1 MARIKISKVAKD
13 LNVALPTVV
22 EFLRGKNI
30 TVDDNPNARIEEEVV
45 SLLVN
50 AFKSD
55 KDQKSKSQQLSTD
68 RARDREKSKPA
79 PREVEEISLKAE
91 LNKPRILGTIELDKH
106 GNPVR
111 KPAPVKE
118 APAPEAM
125 EEKPTPAPAQAPAE
139 TPKQTEEKPEPV
151 NPEAAPEPEKP
162 QPAVAKQ
169 PEEPKA
175 EPAKTAPANADKP
188 QQPKAQHQAPAN
200 EHKPKQEQNQKSAQP
215 APAATTPAKAEKPA
229 APAEKADKE
238 EIFTV
243 GRPQN
248 MPTINVVGKIDLSAI
263 NLSLIHI

>member
-162 QPAVAKQ
+162 SQQLQSSRKSLKQSPQNRPCKRRQAAATKSPAPGTGQ
-169 PEEPKA
+169 RTQA
-175 EPAKTAPANADKP
+175 ETGA
-188 QQPKAQHQAPAN
+188 
-200 EHKPKQEQNQKSAQP
+200 KPK
-215 APAATTPAKAEKPA
+215 
-229 APAEKADKE
+229 
-238 EIFTV
+238 V
-243 GRPQN
+243 G
-248 MPTINVVGKIDLSAI
+248 PTGTRCNNTGKG
-263 NLSLIHI
+263 

>member
-175 EPAKTAPANADKP
+175 EPAKTAPANADKTKSRP
-188 QQPKAQHQAPAN
+188 NRHPLQQHRQRLKNRPHRPR
-200 EHKPKQEQNQKSAQP
+200 KPTKKRYSP
-215 APAATTPAKAEKPA
+215 
-229 APAEKADKE
+229 
-238 EIFTV
+238 
-243 GRPQN
+243 
-248 MPTINVVGKIDLSAI
+248 
-263 NLSLIHI
+263 